1 MIKLRLS
8 LDISVTKVIRGVAG
22 ITATVCAYLYF
33 KSKKKNQVTYLKTED
48 KFCDDKE
55 NGKIPQS
62 KNNLLVLSSS
72 KSDVISK
79 PYHVKSID
87 GKFKN
92 NEQEND
98 TNIDTNTG
106 ININTTVMNGNVSSK
121 SQITDTNP
129 IVKKS
134 NSTIDLVNKCNIL
147 DENQHQTK
155 HESVKTVEEDINIGD
170 SAPNSNNAVK
180 TTEEINVDDSK
191 TAVEKKLE
199 ETKLSEKIV
208 NQQACLEDMLSYVI
222 DEKQTL
228 KECLRNL

>member
-8 LDISVTKVIRGVAG
+8 LDISLSKVIMGVAG
-22 ITATVCAYLYF
+22 ITGTVCAYQYF
-33 KSKKKNQVTYLKTED
+33 KSKNINHGTFSKTED
-48 KFCDDKE
+48 KCCDGKE
-55 NGKIPQS
+55 NGKIPES
-62 KNNLLVLSSS
+62 KNNLLELSSS
-72 KSDVISK
+72 KSDDISK
-79 PYHVKSID
+79 PCHVKSID

-92 NEQEND
+92 NEEEND
-98 TNIDTNTG
+98 TNVDTNIG
-106 ININTTVMNGNVSSK
+106 ININTTVGNVLSE